1 MDNVSIAINL
11 SANTISDPTLWS
23 FLRSTME
30 RTNVAPSRLIFEITE
45 TTAVNNYEAAEHFV
59 REARAAGCRISLD
72 DFGAGLSSFGYL
84 HHFNVDSIKID
95 GAFIEKLS
103 NSRLNQAVVASIGG
117 VARELGVDVIAEH
130 IEDTEAVTILRSLGI
145 GYGQGFL
152 FHRPQP
158 LETLL
163 HNLDAGGLAR

>member
-1 MDNVSIAINL
+1 
-11 SANTISDPTLWS
+11 
-23 FLRSTME
+23 
-30 RTNVAPSRLIFEITE
+30 LIFEITE

-59 REARAAGCRISLD
+59 SEARAAGCRISLD

-84 HHFNVDSIKID
+84 HHFKVDSIKID
-95 GAFIEKLS
+95 GAFIEQLS

-117 VARELGVDVIAEH
+117 VARELGVDVVAEH

-163 HNLDAGGLAR
+163 HNLDADG